1 MLPRTLEP
9 EVMDT
14 PEEAVD
20 YDAMDHNTVNR
31 VFVDDLLVFLRKQ
44 GREGNQPPRIL
55 DVGTGTAQIP
65 LELCTRGLTVRVTA
79 IDLAGHM
86 LQLALRNV
94 LKACQQESIKLEQVD
109 AKELPYVDG
118 QFDVVM
124 SNSII
129 HHIPEPLSVLREMSR
144 VLKSGGALFIRDLL
158 RPDNAGT
165 LDHLVVTYAGDG
177 NAHQQKMFRDS
188 LHAALRLDEV
198 RGLLHQVGL
207 PSGWVSQT
215 SDRHW
220 TIAGQQS

>member
-14 PEEAVD
+14 LEEAVD
-20 YDAMDHNTVNR
+20 YDLMDHSTVNR
-31 VFVDDLLVFLRKQ
+31 VFVDDLLTFLHRPD
-44 GREGNQPPRIL
+44 RSDDQPLRIL

-65 LELCTRGLTVRVTA
+65 LELCMREVPVRITA

-94 LKACQQESIKLEQVD
+94 LKAGRSESIKLEHVD
-109 AKELPYVDG
+109 AKDLPYADG

-129 HHIPEPLSVLREMSR
+129 HHIPEPLAVLREMSR
-144 VLKSGGALFIRDLL
+144 VLKPGGALFIRDLL
-158 RPDNAGT
+158 RPDDDYS
-165 LDHLVVTYAGDG
+165 LDHLVVTYAGDA
-177 NAHQQKMFRDS
+177 NPHQQKMFRDS
-188 LHAALRLDEV
+188 LHAALRLDEL
-198 RGLLHQVGL
+198 RDLLRRTNL
-207 PSGWVSQT
+207 PPVWASQT

-220 TIAGQQS
+220 TIAGRK